1 MAEQK
6 RESISDQVGLPNSA
20 TKDLETVF
28 SGRVWDV
35 VRKSFDFA
43 GEVLAREYINHPGA
57 VAVLAINELDE
68 VLLIKQYRAP
78 VNEFLYEMPAGI
90 RDSED
95 ESDLASAKRELAEE
109 TDYQANSWSHLQ
121 SFYTTPGS
129 SSEIIEIFLAKELS
143 PTGTTFERIS
153 EEKTMVPI
161 WVPFAEVLQ
170 AVMTSKTRS
179 PTLVVAVLSYAAQRN
194 QDG

>member
-28 SGRVWDV
+28 SGRVWDI
-35 VRKSFDFA
+35 VRKSFDFE

-143 PTGTTFERIS
+143 PTGTTFERTS

>member
-6 RESISDQVGLPNSA
+6 RVSISDQVGLPNSA
-20 TKDLETVF
+20 TKGLETVF

-35 VRKSFDFA
+35 VRKSFDFED
-43 GEVLAREYINHPGA
+43 EVLAREYIHHPGA

-109 TDYQANSWSHLQ
+109 TDYQANSWSHLH

-129 SSEIIEIFLAKELS
+129 SSEIIEIFLAKDLS
-143 PTGTTFERIS
+143 PTGTTFERTS

-161 WVPFAEVLQ
+161 WVPFSEVLQ
-170 AVMTSKTRS
+170 AVMTSKTKS
-179 PTLVVAVLSYAAQRN
+179 PTLVVAVLSFAAQRN

>member
-6 RESISDQVGLPNSA
+6 RESISDQVGLPSSA

-35 VRKSFDFA
+35 VRKSFDFED
-43 GEVLAREYINHPGA
+43 EVLAREYINHPGA
-57 VAVLAINELDE
+57 VAVLAINEHDE

-95 ESDLASAKRELAEE
+95 ETDLASAKRELAEE
-109 TDYQANSWSHLQ
+109 TDYQANSWSHLH

-129 SSEIIEIFLAKELS
+129 SSEIIEIFLAKDLS
-143 PTGTTFERIS
+143 PTGTTFERTS

-170 AVMTSKTRS
+170 AVMTSKTKS